1 MQLFSNLCSRRK
13 NNLDILVYVIE
24 HSNMKIAIH
33 IYIKIT
39 NISRTEIKSKCYYC
53 FLGTLFKPFVEFA
66 KGSQLRSTDRK
77 YNPVFESDDTIY
89 TCSYL

>member
-1 MQLFSNLCSRRK
+1 
-13 NNLDILVYVIE
+13 
-24 HSNMKIAIH
+24 MKIAIH

-66 KGSQLRSTDRK
+66 KGSQFSYAIYFEKTYRNCDLLTENTILYLNRMTL
-77 YNPVFESDDTIY
+77 YIPVV
-89 TCSYL
+89 TCS